1 MRRFL
6 SVQAEIPTLGARRGI
21 FSSWDSGH
29 SRAAILGAR
38 QIKDLY
44 EETDHW
50 KYRNGSIVL
59 KS

>member
-1 MRRFL
+1 MHCSHQRSFRR
-6 SVQAEIPTLGARRGI
+6 SE
-21 FSSWDSGH
+21 
-29 SRAAILGAR
+29 AR